1 MGNAHLFA
9 FSSMKTN
16 RKFKASS
23 AKAALPE
30 KFLQILTIFKVSD
43 CDIVGIRA
51 TMRRVDNKKIK
62 KAISLHSTDPVN

>member
-16 RKFKASS
+16 LTLKTSPTKV
-23 AKAALPE
+23 ALPE

-43 CDIVGIRA
+43 CDIVGIQA

-62 KAISLHSTDPVN
+62 RQSHYTVPTP